1 MASSSARHKRY
12 KRQSLQFGCRPC
24 ILDTVCVPS
33 NRMAPSISGS
43 MAVGFSDTILVS
55 PDAIK
60 TLNLRRLTAPY
71 AKLWLGKK

>member
-1 MASSSARHKRY
+1 
-12 KRQSLQFGCRPC
+12 
-24 ILDTVCVPS
+24 
-33 NRMAPSISGS
+33 

-60 TLNLRRLTAPY
+60 TLNLRRLTASY